1 MGSRFF
7 EVPVEA
13 VLSKV
18 PGSLP
23 TAEQRKLFKRADFS
37 RAKYKKHVYSLVTT
51 TIDSVFT
58 AASAEKV
65 CVRRTDGRKHGKR
78 ADALNVGIYLNTPA
92 AVNTTDN
99 NPTGKGVGEDADNS
113 TGEDPEKNAHEY
125 GDADGAPTSH
135 ISWHWVAIPIE
146 VKHNRDHAAFH
157 FSKAPLTTQ
166 SKHSSSSPN
175 ASKTSSEPKS
185 FVPITLQNEQG
196 YVQFIDRMLEVFDNQ
211 HRRFSY
217 AIYVWDYMARICF
230 FDRGGAVISEEF
242 NWTMPDS
249 PLHDFVWKVAH
260 MSEAQ
265 LGYDPT
271 VERVSDEDAAAFK
284 RMADDSGVHEKI
296 RSFVK
301 QATPEG
307 QPIYKV
313 DIIPMGTPPDEG
325 FPDDPFPPPSPADP
339 SSAPASPPS
348 QPPVAPTPRSFLI
361 GKAYFSSHS
370 LIGRSTRGYIA
381 YDIDER
387 RLCFLKD
394 YWRPYVP
401 KRTRPEHMIYERMA
415 RCGVE
420 GIPTLICGGDVGGTR
435 AQMTQIQDLLHHLG
449 DAPPVPRS
457 HYRMA
462 TVEIGL
468 PLESFT
474 NFKQLALV
482 FADAVLAHY
491 QAWDKAKVLH
501 RDISIGNILIDPRTL
516 TRALLIDWDLC
527 RLECELESGPTEPDR
542 IGTFQFRSALAAC
555 FPRKPYRLSDD
566 LESFIHAFDFLVLKY
581 HPIKGHGLRRL
592 FEDTYESYSLVQGF
606 KVGGNLKLEHFR
618 SPYPPFQLRANDAL
632 QSIINDLHKGC
643 YESYRDVDINEMDL
657 LYGIDD
663 VDSDADE
670 ADSDVK
676 EKPLPAEQEPDAT
689 VDFDSMPARSVPTGS
704 LWTIDDSADTTTSS
718 SSDTSASEAEAPTAA
733 ASDVGVD
740 PCKLSGFLSHH
751 SNLYKVLASAKGKRL
766 PTKPK
771 NQLRARAHQDP
782 VPVNYRPI
790 NHNHNI
796 GTLSTPSTGND
807 LYPVLGHRR
816 LGTPSSVRSSSSFAE
831 SSDNVELRPGDKR
844 SWDDGDL
851 NFGGSEDVGP
861 PPSPPRAEKRMRLT
875 DGVLT
880 SPSVSDDDGCP

>member
-1 MGSRFF
+1 MSPRFF
-7 EVPVEA
+7 EMPVEA

-23 TAEQRKLFKRADFS
+23 TTKQRRSFKGADFS
-37 RAKYKKHVYSLVTT
+37 RANYKKHVYSLLTT
-51 TIDSVFT
+51 SIDSVFT

-65 CVRRTDGRKHGKR
+65 CVRRTDGRRHRKRKR
-78 ADALNVGIYLNTPA
+78 ADTLGVGIYLNTPA
-92 AVNTTDN
+92 AVKATTTETK
-99 NPTGKGVGEDADNS
+99 PTGKGVGEDADNS
-113 TGEDPEKNAHEY
+113 ADEDSDKDTGEDA
-125 GDADGAPTSH
+125 DADAVPPCH

-157 FSKAPLTTQ
+157 FDKVPPTTQ
-166 SKHSSSSPN
+166 SKHSASSPN
-175 ASKTSSEPKS
+175 ASKASSEPKS
-185 FVPITLQNEQG
+185 FVPVTLQNEQG
-196 YVQFIDRMLEVFDNQ
+196 YVQFIDHMSEVLDNQ

-284 RMADDSGVHEKI
+284 RMADDSTVHEKI

-301 QATPEG
+301 QAIPEG

-325 FPDDPFPPPSPADP
+325 FPDEPFPPHSPADP
-339 SSAPASPPS
+339 SSAAPASPPS

-381 YDIDER
+381 YDIDGE

-420 GIPTLICGGDVGGTR
+420 GIPTLICGGDVGGMQ
-435 AQMTQIQDLLHHLG
+435 AQTSQIQDILCHPDG
-449 DAPPVPRS
+449 APSVPLF
-457 HYRMA
+457 HYRIA

-468 PLESFT
+468 PLESFM

-482 FADAVLAHY
+482 FADAVLTHY
-491 QAWDKAKVLH
+491 EAWDKAKVLH
-501 RDISIGNILIDPRTL
+501 HDISIGNILIDPRTL

-527 RLECELESGPTEPDR
+527 RLQCELESGLTEPDR
-542 IGTFQFRSALAAC
+542 TGTFQFRSALAAR

-566 LESFIHAFDFLVLKY
+566 LESFIHAFHYLVLKY
-581 HPIKGHGLRRL
+581 HPVEEEVRQLVAN
-592 FEDTYESYSLVQGF
+592 TYEAHVL
-606 KVGGNLKLEHFR
+606 VGGIKVAVAAKLKQVKNR
-618 SPYPPFQLRANDAL
+618 QPPFEVRNNDAL
-632 QSIINDLHKGC
+632 QSIIQKLQDGC
-643 YESYRDVDINEMDL
+643 YDSYQHVDVPRMRM
-657 LYGIDD
+657 LYGM
-663 VDSDADE
+663 E
-670 ADSDVK
+670 
-676 EKPLPAEQEPDAT
+676 EPDSKADQQPHPQQRPDVT
-689 VDFDSMPARSVPTGS
+689 VDPKYIPARSIPSSWISGGS
-704 LWTIDDSADTTTSS
+704 DNTTTS
-718 SSDTSASEAEAPTAA
+718 TSA
-733 ASDVGVD
+733 ASDAAVD
-740 PCKLSGFLSHH
+740 SCNLSGFLSDH
-751 SNLYKVLASAKGKRL
+751 SFLYKVLSSVQGKKLPAKQ
-766 PTKPK
+766 K
-771 NQLRARAHQDP
+771 NQFVAKAHQDP
-782 VPVNYRPI
+782 AFGMVY
-790 NHNHNI
+790 
-796 GTLSTPSTGND
+796 
-807 LYPVLGHRR
+807 
-816 LGTPSSVRSSSSFAE
+816 E
-831 SSDNVELRPGDKR
+831 SSMSASSDLSATDDDDVEYETGDKR
-844 SWDDGDL
+844 PLDDDETSDS
-851 NFGGSEDVGP
+851 GSEDVEP
-861 PPSPPRAEKRMRLT
+861 QRESKRMRM
-875 DGVLT
+875 
-880 SPSVSDDDGCP
+880 

>member
-1 MGSRFF
+1 MSPRFF
-7 EVPVEA
+7 EMPVEA

-23 TAEQRKLFKRADFS
+23 TAEQRKSFKGADFS
-37 RAKYKKHVYSLVTT
+37 RANYKKHVYPLLTT

-58 AASAEKV
+58 AATAEKV
-65 CVRRTDGRKHGKR
+65 CVRRMDGHKHGKR
-78 ADALNVGIYLNTPA
+78 ADTLNVGIYLNTPA
-92 AVNTTDN
+92 AVKATTTDKK
-99 NPTGKGVGEDADNS
+99 PTGKGVGEDADNS
-113 TGEDPEKNAHEY
+113 TGEDSEKNAHEY

-157 FSKAPLTTQ
+157 FDKAPLTTQ

-196 YVQFIDRMLEVFDNQ
+196 YVQFIDHMLEVFDNQ

-242 NWTMPDS
+242 NWTTPDS

-339 SSAPASPPS
+339 SSAAPASPPS

-370 LIGRSTRGYIA
+370 LIGRCTRGYIA
-381 YDIDER
+381 YDIDGE

-401 KRTRPEHMIYERMA
+401 KRTRPEHLVYERMA
-415 RCGVE
+415 LCGVE
-420 GIPTLICGGDVGGTR
+420 CIPTLICGGDVGGMR
-435 AQMTQIQDLLHHLG
+435 AQTSQIQDILCHPDGAL
-449 DAPPVPRS
+449 PVPLF
-457 HYRMA
+457 HYRIA

-468 PLESFT
+468 PLESFM

-482 FADAVLAHY
+482 FADAVFAHF
-491 QAWDKAKVLH
+491 QAWTKAKVLH
-501 RDISIGNILIDPRTL
+501 HDISIGNILIDPTKL
-516 TRALLIDWDLC
+516 TGLLIDWDLC
-527 RLECELESGPTEPDR
+527 RLECELEPGPTKPDCT
-542 IGTFQFRSALAAC
+542 GTFQFRSALAAC

-566 LESFIHAFDFLVLKY
+566 LESFIHAFHYLVLKY
-581 HPIKGHGLRRL
+581 HPIQRNGLRQL
-592 FEDTYESYSLVQGF
+592 VESTYESHSFVQGI
-606 KVGGNLKLEHFR
+606 KVGDESKLRLFLN
-618 SPYPPFQLRANDAL
+618 SLPPFEVCANDVL
-632 QSIINDLHKGC
+632 QSILNDLHKGC
-643 YESYRDVDINEMDL
+643 YESYRDVDVDQMYA
-657 LYGIDD
+657 LYGVSDPVVAKEPRPLS
-663 VDSDADE
+663 VDTPVNTAWAELLLAIKQSDIAPTSTSTNRRGTTRSTTK
-670 ADSDVK
+670 A
-676 EKPLPAEQEPDAT
+676 DAT
-689 VDFDSMPARSVPTGS
+689 ASATPT
-704 LWTIDDSADTTTSS
+704 DR
-718 SSDTSASEAEAPTAA
+718 
-733 ASDVGVD
+733 
-740 PCKLSGFLSHH
+740 LSGFLSNHGP
-751 SNLYKVLASAKGKRL
+751 LLEVLTSYEYEKGLDDKDD
-766 PTKPK
+766 
-771 NQLRARAHQDP
+771 NQFVARAKENPLP
-782 VPVNYRPI
+782 VSYRPI
-790 NHNHNI
+790 NYNI
-796 GTLSTPSTGND
+796 NLSSLSTPSTEND
-807 LYPVLGHRR
+807 MYPVLGHRH
-816 LGTPSSVRSSSSFAE
+816 LGTPSSVRSSSSFGQF
-831 SSDNVELRPGDKR
+831 SDNVEPRPRDKR
-844 SWDDGDL
+844 PWDDGDL
-851 NFGGSEDVGP
+851 NFAGSEDVGS
-861 PPSPPRAEKRMRLT
+861 PPSPPRAVKRMRLT

-880 SPSVSDDDGCP
+880 SPSVSGDDGCP